1 MIIPR
6 SPSPDPEADPDEADL
21 SPEELRAAL
30 LREKAKNAQIKS
42 ELRARIKREKS
53 AQNPGSAEDDDEDG
67 VEVITPPPK
76 RQKVIENIDLT
87 ND

>member
-6 SPSPDPEADPDEADL
+6 SPDPEADPDEADL

-53 AQNPGSAEDDDEDG
+53 TQNQGSAENDDADEDG
-67 VEVITPPPK
+67 VEVVTPPPK

-87 ND
+87 DD